1 MILIKKL
8 TKNLSISLIIFFLIL
23 NNEMAVSQS
32 LKRLEKFKSGPK
44 KTWSDWEHRRYYSW
58 RDRIT
63 NQHQESNNS
72 DQILRRQKAILN
84 GNKITTEIWNYGS
97 ISSPGNRVTDI
108 IWEGLGYGYEFGP
121 MICAEIPILSKSH
134 EDAFPKISPSGDTT
148 WYVNAISDGL
158 VSLGGEVSPDGQ
170 EFWTWEPLAYNSSGV
185 PYADPLSDFL
195 PTSTDVDRD
204 GDGKPDSWPEGW
216 YNQNTKA
223 YEWPGAL
230 RQGSSNSD
238 MESFFVV
245 DDRMN
250 KEFEYYPFPSD
261 STKRGLGLE
270 IEMRYYQWSNPLAED
285 MIFLI
290 YKVTNTSEKDLEN
303 VTFGM
308 WGDPHI
314 GGPYNWQDDLSFFD
328 RENNIVYAWDA
339 DNISDVTGRQ
349 PGYFGYKFLESPG
362 NPYDGIDNDQ
372 DGMIDESR
380 YDGIDNDNDWDIE
393 KDDLG
398 VDGLPNTGDRGEG
411 DGIPTAGDPY
421 DIREPGEPNFEGTD
435 LDESDMVGLT
445 GFAAPQFGGNN
456 APQNDQHVFQNF
468 LQPDVFDSAGIGE
481 PGDRI
486 FIYSSGPITL
496 PAGASRKFSIALVLG
511 QSFDDLTLNA
521 DISEDIYKKNYQ
533 FAKPPEKPIV
543 TAVPGDK
550 KVTLYWDDLA
560 EYSIDPITSEQ
571 DFEGYAI
578 YRSTDPQFLDQQTIT
593 DAYGTNFLFEPHKMI
608 NGSSAKFDLINE
620 YEGLSDIE
628 YSSRGT
634 YFNLG
639 NNTGLRHSFVDSNNV
654 INGQTYYYAVTSYD
668 RGSSELEISPSE
680 CSKLITVNPERNET
694 FLDVNTVKIIPR
706 PPAAGYKP
714 AFINNNALLH
724 ATGNAT
730 GIVEVEIINEMAIE
744 DLDTFV
750 VSFEENPI
758 SYSVEDKKITS
769 EMFTAKIDK
778 FISLKNKWINETSFG
793 LFNLDKSIVYQI
805 NIDYELDSEFGRIK
819 SLPDGS
825 LNEGEQY
832 QIEYTFWPIKN
843 SRLFNL
849 EESNPVFDGMKIYLK
864 DEELK
869 LDLQN
874 TGWSTSSSANS
885 IYSITPYNGDSDY
898 MYPADYEVHFSASII
913 DTGSL
918 NEILTNFTIYE
929 VTNGMEPVAQRFA
942 VFDSDQDPGIWNYG
956 ERVILLIGDEG
967 LNPSW
972 EFKLFE
978 PQAIESIDPSEG
990 DILKISTTRPFSAED
1005 TYVFSTISS
1014 KIEDA
1019 DVENDMDRI
1028 NVVPN
1033 PYVVTNHLEQLDL
1046 QNPLDRGPRRIY
1058 FNHLPKNCTINIYT
1072 VAGFLVNTIK
1082 HNSTIDDGIEYWDL
1096 TTKDN
1101 FPVAYGIYI
1110 YHVDA
1115 GKFGKKVGRFAL
1127 IK

>member
-1 MILIKKL
+1 MRNNLKVSIIISIFYCILIASLNSIFASEIKKP
-8 TKNLSISLIIFFLIL
+8 KSL
-23 NNEMAVSQS
+23 NG
-32 LKRLEKFKSGPK
+32 GPRK
-44 KTWSDWEHRRYYSW
+44 DWSKWKYDKYYSW
-58 RDRIT
+58 RSKLIKRLY
-63 NQHQESNNS
+63 EKNS
-72 DQILRRQKAILN
+72 DDQILRRQKAILN

-121 MICAEIPILSKSH
+121 MICAEVPILSKSH
-134 EDAFPKISPSGDTT
+134 EDAFPKISTNNDTT

-170 EFWTWEPLAYNSSGV
+170 EFWTWEPLAYNDNNV
-185 PYADPLSDFL
+185 PYADSNSDFL

-216 YNQNTKA
+216 YNQNTKS

-261 STKRGLGLE
+261 STRRGLGLE

-285 MIFLI
+285 IIFLI
-290 YKVTNTSEKDLEN
+290 YKVTNVSEKDLEK

-328 RENNIVYAWDA
+328 KENNIVYAWDA
-339 DNISDVTGRQ
+339 DGISDVSGRA

-362 NPYDGIDNDQ
+362 NPSDGIDNDG

-380 YDGIDNDNDWDIE
+380 YDGIDNDNDWDPE
-393 KDDLG
+393 TDDLG
-398 VDGLPNTGDRGEG
+398 VDGLPNTGDVGEG

-468 LQPDVFDSAGIGE
+468 LQPDIFDSSGIGQ

-486 FIYSSGPITL
+486 FIYSSGPISL

-511 QSFDDLTLNA
+511 QSFEDLTLNA
-521 DISEDIYKKNYQ
+521 NISNDIYQKNYQ
-533 FAKPPEKPIV
+533 FAKPPAKPNV
-543 TAVPGDK
+543 TALAGDQ
-550 KVTLYWDDLA
+550 KVTLYWDSVA
-560 EYSIDPITSEQ
+560 ESSIDPISGEL

-608 NGSSAKFDLINE
+608 NGASAKFDLDNE
-620 YEGLSDIE
+620 FIGLSEIE
-628 YSSRGT
+628 YNNRGV

-639 NNTGLRHSFVDSNNV
+639 NNTGLRHTFIDSNNV
-654 INGQTYYYAVTSYD
+654 VNGQTYYYAVTSYD
-668 RGSSELEISPSE
+668 RGSVNLQIAPSE

-694 FLDVNTVKIIPR
+694 FLDINTVKIIPR
-706 PPAAGYKP
+706 PPAAGYTP
-714 AFINNNALLH
+714 GAVNNDLISH
-724 ATGNAT
+724 SYGRATGV
-730 GIVEVEIINEMAIE
+730 IKLDIIDEMAIE
-744 DLDTFV
+744 DLDTFIV
-750 VSFEENPI
+750 TFQENPI
-758 SYSVEDKKITS
+758 RYSVEDTKYETEIYI
-769 EMFTAKIDK
+769 AKINK
-778 FISLKNKWINETSFG
+778 FISLQKTWINDVSFTLKDLEEETIYQAG
-793 LFNLDKSIVYQI
+793 L
-805 NIDYELDSEFGRIK
+805 DYELDEEFGRIK
-819 SLPDGS
+819 AL
-825 LNEGEQY
+825 LNGNLIEGAAY
-832 QIEYTFWPIKN
+832 RINYTYWPIKN
-843 SRLFNL
+843 SNL
-849 EESNPVFDGMKIYLK
+849 INSEQSNPIFDGLKISVQNN
-864 DEELK
+864 ELE
-869 LDLQN
+869 LNQSES
-874 TGWSTSSSANS
+874 GWTKTSSCNS
-885 IYSITPYNGDSDY
+885 VYSITPYSGNDDY
-898 MYPADYEVHFSASII
+898 MYPADYEVHFYSSIV

-918 NEILTNFTIYE
+918 NGILANFKIFE
-929 VTNGMEPVAQRFA
+929 VTNGMEPQEQRFV
-942 VFDSDQDPGIWNYG
+942 VFDSDQDEGIWNLG
-956 ERVILLIGDEG
+956 ERVILLIGNEG
-967 LNPSW
+967 LDPSW
-972 EFKLFE
+972 EFTLYPSQQE
-978 PQAIESIDPSEG
+978 ESIEPS
-990 DILKISTTRPFSAED
+990 DNDVLKISTNRPFTTED
-1005 TYVFSTISS
+1005 IFTFNTSSS
-1014 KIEDA
+1014 KIIT
-1019 DVENDMDRI
+1019 ENVKSAMDKI

-1033 PYVVTNHLEQLDL
+1033 PYVVTNALEQLDL

-1058 FNHLPKNCTINIYT
+1058 FNHLPRDCKIYIYT
-1072 VAGFLVNTIK
+1072 ISGSLVTTLH
-1082 HNSTIDDGIEYWDL
+1082 HNSAIDDGIEYWDL

-1101 FPVAYGIYI
+1101 FPVSFGVYI

-1115 GKFGKKVGRFAL
+1115 GSLGKKIGRFAL